1 MTSTVKLWILVS
13 ASLVAL
19 FVSILFSIT
28 LGPLSGSM
36 TDAWR
41 VVAFKLGLS
50 STPEGVTLL
59 EQNAIWE
66 LRMPRA
72 LLAAVAGA
80 ALAICGAV
88 LQSLLRNGLADPYL
102 LGISSGASAGAV
114 VVVLTASTAASFVMA
129 SGALVGALAAFS
141 LVLLLAW
148 AAGNGNHNIILAG
161 VAITQLFSAL
171 TSFLIMF
178 SADANTTRGVL
189 FWMLGSLASSS
200 WQTVA
205 LSAAIFAVSFVVLF
219 CHSTA
224 LDAFTFGA
232 DSAASLGINVKRVR
246 MVVIGVAS
254 LLAAT
259 IVSSSGAIGFV
270 GLVLPHAARLIVG
283 TGHRRVLPVSAA
295 LGAILLVWV
304 DALGRTVAAPVEI
317 PVGVIT
323 ALVGVPLFITLLVK
337 QGRGR
342 RTHV

>member
-28 LGPLSGSM
+28 LGPLSVSM

-50 STPEGVTLL
+50 STLEGVTLL

-270 GLVLPHAARLIVG
+270 GLVLPHAARLMVG

-304 DALGRTVAAPVEI
+304 DALGRTVAVPVEI

-323 ALVGVPLFITLLVK
+323 ALVGVPLFIALLIK
-337 QGRGR
+337 QGRGS

>member
-1 MTSTVKLWILVS
+1 M
-13 ASLVAL
+13 
-19 FVSILFSIT
+19 
-28 LGPLSGSM
+28 
-36 TDAWR
+36 
-41 VVAFKLGLS
+41 
-50 STPEGVTLL
+50 
-59 EQNAIWE
+59 
-66 LRMPRA
+66 
-72 LLAAVAGA
+72 
-80 ALAICGAV
+80 
-88 LQSLLRNGLADPYL
+88 LRNGLADPYL

-129 SGALVGALAAFS
+129 TGAFAGALAAFS

-270 GLVLPHAARLIVG
+270 GLVLPHAARLMVG

-323 ALVGVPLFITLLVK
+323 ALVGVPLFIALLVK
-337 QGRGR
+337 QGRGS
-342 RTHV
+342 RTHVLTITIQPLIPRRTRVARSHSLLPTYAHAFLR

>member
-1 MTSTVKLWILVS
+1 M
-13 ASLVAL
+13 
-19 FVSILFSIT
+19 
-28 LGPLSGSM
+28 
-36 TDAWR
+36 
-41 VVAFKLGLS
+41 
-50 STPEGVTLL
+50 
-59 EQNAIWE
+59 
-66 LRMPRA
+66 
-72 LLAAVAGA
+72 
-80 ALAICGAV
+80 
-88 LQSLLRNGLADPYL
+88 LRNGLADPYL

-129 SGALVGALAAFS
+129 SGAFAGALAAFS

>member
-28 LGPLSGSM
+28 LGPLSVSM

-80 ALAICGAV
+80 ALSICGAV

-129 SGALVGALAAFS
+129 PGAFAGALAAFS

-205 LSAAIFAVSFVVLF
+205 LSTAIFAVSFVVLF

-323 ALVGVPLFITLLVK
+323 ALVGVPLFIALLVK
-337 QGRGR
+337 QGRGS